1 VEGRLRRRASG
12 GACGG
17 PKWPAAGGAPKTF
30 SRKNHGFVKISLKIS
45 L

>member
-1 VEGRLRRRASG
+1 VEAPAAHGLRRRLRRAKM
-12 GACGG
+12 ACGG
-17 PKWPAAGGAPKTF
+17 RRAAKRF